1 MFVCRMGEGKVMGVE
16 GYEKVRN
23 RKEIGK
29 LKERRKERK

>member
-1 MFVCRMGEGKVMGVE
+1 MGEGKVMGVK